1 MREVRATVTQK
12 KPVLLMHEADP
23 NKGGLTV
30 QATMEECPEEMRGY
44 VFYEQAGEC
53 DLEDAAPRPRQIITW
68 HRIYDF
74 QHRSLL
80 LLAQGIL
87 ANTPIWAGHAPPPI
101 FIPGEIER
109 KAFHFK
115 TIIRVYASPN
125 NPGALRVSG
134 GLQDASCAM
143 RARPRGRAI
152 LTSMPLAAQHY

>member
-1 MREVRATVTQK
+1 MEQK

-23 NKGGLTV
+23 TKGGLKV
-30 QATMEECPEEMRGY
+30 QETMEECPEEMRGY
-44 VFYEQAGEC
+44 VFYEQEAC
-53 DLEDAAPRPRQIITW
+53 DLEQAAPKPRQIITW

-87 ANTPIWAGHAPPPI
+87 ANTPCFAGQPPPPI

-115 TIIRVYASPN
+115 TFIRVYASPN
-125 NPGALRVSG
+125 NPGALR
-134 GLQDASCAM
+134 
-143 RARPRGRAI
+143 
-152 LTSMPLAAQHY
+152 AAQALSEGMGEASRLSVATCFKMEVRKRGYEARR